1 MVDMEKDITE
11 ASRTVT
17 RTAEIVKDYEG
28 LRAQF
33 NNVLDLLLPGDGH
46 DLLPLHG
53 QDWPA
58 LKDEV
63 IMWMEGQVYGRR
75 LRQTIGSGAGRVDVE
90 AEHLLDDYWWV
101 TATPAGTDPN
111 NAAMAVVRIRDSK
124 DPCATGRAT
133 RPVSPDRIERGSR
146 REPLTG
152 PGGSP
157 GPEAGR
163 MPGHGVIPIRTQAGN
178 PYRPCP
184 TASTKTAGTS
194 TPGRPRPGWPSSP
207 RPPNAGPSPT
217 TPWASCWTA
226 TP

>member
-1 MVDMEKDITE
+1 MYYLERDITE
-11 ASRTVT
+11 ASRTMT
-17 RTAEIVKDYEG
+17 RMTEILKEYEV
-28 LRAQF
+28 LRSQF

-75 LRQTIGSGAGRVDVE
+75 LRQTFGSGAGRVDVE

-124 DPCATGRAT
+124 DRLRYGAGYSA
-133 RPVSPDRIERGSR
+133 RIS
-146 REPLTG
+146 
-152 PGGSP
+152 
-157 GPEAGR
+157 
-163 MPGHGVIPIRTQAGN
+163 
-178 PYRPCP
+178 
-184 TASTKTAGTS
+184 
-194 TPGRPRPGWPSSP
+194 
-207 RPPNAGPSPT
+207 
-217 TPWASCWTA
+217 
-226 TP
+226 